1 MKIEH
6 LAIWVENLE
15 LMKSFYE
22 QYFGARSNHKYHN
35 PLTHF
40 QSYFL
45 SFEGGSR
52 LELMHRPDIAAR
64 QHDHLSQKEG
74 IVHMAISTGS
84 ETNVDQL
91 VNALKSDGHRIVGH
105 PRTTGDGYYE
115 AVVLDPE
122 GNLIELTA

>member
-6 LAIWVENLE
+6 LALWVENLE

-22 QYFGARSNHKYHN
+22 QYFGAKPNHKYQN

-40 QSYFL
+40 ESYFL
-45 SFEGGSR
+45 SFDGGSR
-52 LELMHRPDIAAR
+52 IELMRRPDVGQR
-64 QHDHLSQKEG
+64 QHDHLSQHQG
-74 IVHMAISTGS
+74 FVHLAISTGS
-84 ETNVDQL
+84 EEKVNTL
-91 VNALKSDGHRIVGH
+91 VETLRADGHKIVGS

-122 GNLIELTA
+122 GNLIEVTV

>member
-6 LAIWVENLE
+6 LAIWVKDLE
-15 LMKSFYE
+15 QMRSFYE
-22 QYFGARSNHKYHN
+22 QYFGARSNHKYLN

-40 QSYFL
+40 ESYFL

-52 LELMHRPDIAAR
+52 LELMHRPDIGKR
-64 QHDHLSQKEG
+64 EHDHLFQKEG

-84 ETNVDQL
+84 EATVDSL
-91 VNALKSDGHRIVGH
+91 VNTLRSNGHRIEGN
-105 PRTTGDGYYE
+105 PRTTGDGMYE

-122 GNLIELTA
+122 GNIIEVTA

>member
-15 LMKSFYE
+15 LMKTFYE

-45 SFEGGSR
+45 TFESGSR
-52 LELMHRPDIAAR
+52 IELMHRPDVAQR
-64 QHDHLSQKEG
+64 PHNHLSQSQG
-74 IVHMAISTGS
+74 LVHLSFSTGS
-84 ETNVDQL
+84 ETEVNQL
-91 VNALKSDGHRIVGH
+91 VHALHTDGHKVVGQ

-115 AVVLDPE
+115 AVILDPE
-122 GNLIELTA
+122 GNLIEVTV

>member
-6 LAIWVENLE
+6 LAI
-15 LMKSFYE
+15 
-22 QYFGARSNHKYHN
+22 
-35 PLTHF
+35 
-40 QSYFL
+40 
-45 SFEGGSR
+45 
-52 LELMHRPDIAAR
+52 IAQR

-84 ETNVDQL
+84 ETKVDQL
-91 VNALKSDGHRIVGH
+91 VNALRSDGHRIVGH
-105 PRTTGDGYYE
+105 PRTTGDGFYE

>member
-1 MKIEH
+1 MRIEH
-6 LAIWVENLE
+6 LAIWVKDLE
-15 LMKSFYE
+15 EMKHFYE

-40 QSYFL
+40 ESYFL

-52 LELMHRPDIAAR
+52 LELMHRPDISERA
-64 QHDHLSQKEG
+64 HDHLSQKEG

-84 ETNVDQL
+84 EEKVDEL
-91 VNALKSDGHRIVGH
+91 VHTLRSDGFKVVGT

-122 GNLIELTA
+122 GNLIEVTV